1 MGAITPQRILLTG
14 GTGQLGYECQ
24 LAAPRGVQLSIP
36 SRSEL
41 DLANPDSI
49 RACVAGF
56 RPEFILHCGAWTAVD
71 AAEDNEVEALA
82 VNEGGSRVL
91 AEAAQKLGA
100 RLILVSTDY
109 VFSGESSSPWR
120 ADAPVQPI
128 NAYGRSKLAAERA
141 VQEVLGLQAQIVR
154 TSWVYGRRGQN
165 FVRTMLRLMQQGK
178 PLRVV
183 ADQQGTPTWAG
194 GLAHALW
201 ALATAPHAGPIL
213 HYSDAGQ
220 TTWYEFAVAIR
231 KLALGLGL
239 DMVDSTVDPCQTDE
253 YPTPARRPFWSVME
267 LSPDWKTLQ
276 VPPQPWLDTLS
287 EALPL
292 LIAEDKLTR

>member
-1 MGAITPQRILLTG
+1 MLVNSPQRILLTG
-14 GTGQLGYECQ
+14 GSGQLGYECQ
-24 LAAPRGVQLSIP
+24 LAAPQAIELSIP
-36 SRSEL
+36 DRSEL
-41 DLANPDSI
+41 DLANPASI
-49 RACVAGF
+49 HACVARF
-56 RPEFILHCGAWTAVD
+56 RPQLILHCGAWTAVD
-71 AAEDNEVEALA
+71 AAEDKEAEALA
-82 VNEGGSRVL
+82 VNEGGSRAL
-91 AEAAQKLGA
+91 AEAALALDA

-109 VFSGESSSPWR
+109 VFSGESSEPWPT
-120 ADAPVQPI
+120 DAPVQPV
-128 NAYGRSKLAAERA
+128 NAYGRTKLAAERA
-141 VQEVLGLQAQIVR
+141 VREVLDDRAQIVR

-194 GLAHALW
+194 GLAQALW
-201 ALATAPHAGPIL
+201 SLTKAPDAGPVL
-213 HYSDAGQ
+213 HYSDAGK

-239 DMVDSTVDPCQTDE
+239 DVVDSTVNPCQTNE
-253 YPTPARRPFWSVME
+253 YPTPASRPAWSVLE
-267 LSPDWKTLQ
+267 LSCDWKTLE
-276 VPPQPWLDTLS
+276 VPPQPWLETLS

>member
-1 MGAITPQRILLTG
+1 MPAATPQRILLTG
-14 GTGQLGYECQ
+14 GSGQLGYECQ
-24 LAAPRGVQLSIP
+24 LAAPQGVELSVP
-36 SRSEL
+36 DRAEL

-49 RACVAGF
+49 RACVAET
-56 RPEFILHCGAWTAVD
+56 RPDLILHCGAWTAVD
-71 AAEDNEVEALA
+71 AAEAQEAEALA
-82 VNEGGSRVL
+82 VNEGGSRAL
-91 AEAAQKLGA
+91 AEAARSLGA

-109 VFSGESSSPWR
+109 VFSGESSEPWP

-128 NAYGRSKLAAERA
+128 NAYGRTKLAAERA
-141 VQEVLGLQAQIVR
+141 VHEILGPRAQIVR

-194 GLAHALW
+194 GLAAALW
-201 ALATAPHAGPIL
+201 ALTQAPQAGPVL

-239 DMVDSTVDPCQTDE
+239 DVADSTVNPCQTDE
-253 YPTPARRPFWSVME
+253 YPTPANRPAWSVLE
-267 LSPDWKTLQ
+267 LSCDWTTLG
-276 VPPQPWLDTLS
+276 VPPQPWLETLS
-287 EALPL
+287 GALPL